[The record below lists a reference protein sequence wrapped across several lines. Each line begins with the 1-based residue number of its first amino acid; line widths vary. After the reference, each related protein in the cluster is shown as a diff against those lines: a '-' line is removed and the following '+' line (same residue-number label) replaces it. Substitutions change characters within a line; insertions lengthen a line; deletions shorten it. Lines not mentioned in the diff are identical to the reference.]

1 MILEAMAHS
10 LPVVATHVGSIDEM
24 LDDGR
29 RGVLVAPRSPG
40 GLADGISRVI
50 DQPAL
55 RATYIREGYR
65 FAKEHGVEVIRV
77 AGDHLAMMEVRRRGE
92 AEFVGG
98 TRGGFIFPG
107 FQMGADA
114 MLSAVKLLELMAR
127 NKTRLG
133 EARKKFE
140 HLIRQ
145 AVSVPCPWSKKGT
158 VMRRLIVG
166 SDDQPR
172 QLIDGV
178 RVFDEDGWVL
188 VTPDRLTAAFNILAE
203 SHSTEKTAR
212 LIEHYRT
219 LVEESQ
225 LN

>member
-1 MILEAMAHS
+1 M
-10 LPVVATHVGSIDEM
+10 
-24 LDDGR
+24 
-29 RGVLVAPRSPG
+29 GVEEIA
-40 GLADGISRVI
+40 
-50 DQPAL
+50 
-55 RATYIREGYR
+55 E
-65 FAKEHGVEVIRV
+65 EHGVEVIRV
-77 AGDHLAMMEVRRRGE
+77 ADDHLAMMEVRRRGE

-114 MLSAVKLLELMAR
+114 MLTAVKLLELMAR
-127 NKTRLG
+127 NKVRLG
-133 EARKKFE
+133 DARRKFE
-140 HLIRQ
+140 HLVRQ

-212 LIEHYRT
+212 LIERYRA